1 MGDVGNAGSECKN
14 MECKQGASHCMLC
27 CGVLI
32 PRSRIQCDA
41 PIQPLESRANL
52 TN

>member
-1 MGDVGNAGSECKN
+1 
-14 MECKQGASHCMLC
+14 MLY

-41 PIQPLESRANL
+41 PIQPLESSANSGLEGRLNL
-52 TN
+52 TVISLDVSIK